1 MLIYEMFIIGVGQA
15 GSGSKED
22 GTEILPPW
30 KDKGKRGMQGTCVEQ
45 AEQVAHPAQETTITE
60 TGRSH
65 PHTHCSQC
73 PQTPSHG
80 LECKSK

>member
-45 AEQVAHPAQETTITE
+45 AEQVATQLKRLP
-60 TGRSH
+60 
-65 PHTHCSQC
+65 
-73 PQTPSHG
+73 
-80 LECKSK
+80 